1 MPPTGAFRRRSETPG
16 EPTLRWQPM
25 PDGDDLIISGGGST
39 AVGTDELFAAA
50 GRLRSAETQLVDC
63 AGELTAIDR
72 LVGSA
77 QLQVVGVPAAAAA
90 AERAMDDAIV
100 FLDRAHSKARL
111 LSFAIDRSADA
122 YGFAE
127 RAATRVS
134 DEIAASIAYSL
145 GFFLPLITLAA
156 MPALFGIARIGGVAA
171 AGLLALPEAKRA
183 ALFTALSGWLQQH
196 SSVLSDPNFVTFV
209 RHSVTSLDD
218 LGAGLLHAPP
228 AVSGFLGDG
237 GIGLLGV
244 PTSSAAI
251 IGAGK
256 LVGYLG
262 ETRVMTTQVS
272 STNKVTFPSGWEER
286 ATRVQHETGAD
297 VAQVRIDRYEVA
309 GEPDR
314 FEVYVSGT
322 KDFALGKDTQPWD
335 MTSNMNGI
343 AGWDFGSN
351 ESVRQAMEQA
361 GVTGETPVLFTGH
374 SQGGLV
380 AAQLAASGD
389 FDTRGL
395 YTIGAPSAQVA
406 VPNDIPWLALEHTND
421 IVPALS
427 GHYGIADPVLV
438 RRDLYE
444 GVPTGSDKFFPSHQ
458 LGAYES
464 TAAMVDQ
471 VDEPR
476 IDAIDRRFAD
486 FTTGATPVQSTTYHG
501 IRILDRSATDSAA
514 R

>member
-1 MPPTGAFRRRSETPG
+1 MPLTRVSPLRSETRA
-16 EPTLRWQPM
+16 EPTPQWQQM
-25 PDGDDLIISGGGST
+25 PDGDDLIISGGGSV

-50 GRLRSAETQLVDC
+50 GKVRSAETQLVDC

-72 LVGSA
+72 LVKPGRLSSGSI
-77 QLQVVGVPAAAAA
+77 PATALA
-90 AERAMDDAIV
+90 AERAMDDATI

-122 YGFAE
+122 YGLAE

-134 DEIAASIAYSL
+134 DDIAASIAYSL
-145 GFFLPLITLAA
+145 GFFLPVITLAA
-156 MPALFGIARIGGVAA
+156 MPALFGIARIGGMAA

-183 ALFTALSGWLQQH
+183 QLFAALSVWLQEN

-209 RHSVTSLDD
+209 RHTVTSLDD
-218 LGAGLLHAPP
+218 LGAGVVHLPP
-228 AVSGFLGDG
+228 ALSGFLGDG

-244 PTSSAAI
+244 STSSAAI
-251 IGAGK
+251 IGAGT

-262 ETRVMTTQVS
+262 ETKVTTTRVS
-272 STNKVTFPSGWEER
+272 STNAVTFPSGWEDR
-286 ATRVQHETGAD
+286 ATRVQHETGPD

-427 GHYGIADPVLV
+427 GYYGIADPVLV

-501 IRILDRSATDSAA
+501 LRILDQSATDSAA